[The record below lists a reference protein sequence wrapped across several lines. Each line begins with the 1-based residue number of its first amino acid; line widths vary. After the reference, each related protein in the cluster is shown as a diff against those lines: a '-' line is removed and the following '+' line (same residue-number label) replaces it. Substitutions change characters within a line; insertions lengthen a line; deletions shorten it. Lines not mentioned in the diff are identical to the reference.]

1 MQLVYE
7 ASGQPVLVGDVVY
20 VDNEMLYV
28 WGITPPHKPA
38 STGRVLCSTK
48 ADRAPTREWFPN
60 VIGAK
65 WIGRTDQGKY
75 SEHIGA
81 DGKHYILY
89 E

>member
-1 MQLVYE
+1 MDE
-7 ASGQPVLVGDVVY
+7 AKY
-20 VDNEMLYV
+20 FN
-28 WGITPPHKPA
+28 
-38 STGRVLCSTK
+38 
-48 ADRAPTREWFPN
+48 EWFPS

-75 SEHIGA
+75 SEHIDA